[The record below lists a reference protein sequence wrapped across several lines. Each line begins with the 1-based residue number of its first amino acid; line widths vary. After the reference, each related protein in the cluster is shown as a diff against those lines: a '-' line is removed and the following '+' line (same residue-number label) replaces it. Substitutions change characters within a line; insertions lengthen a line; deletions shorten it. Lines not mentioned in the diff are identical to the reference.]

1 MNRSAD
7 VLRPLIETEN
17 ELIAINRQCSLIG
30 MSRSSYYYNPIGI
43 KAEELVLMEKIDRI
57 YTSNP
62 SCGSR
67 RIADQLVRQDA
78 IVCNRKRIQR
88 LMRIMGIEA
97 IRPKRNLSKSAR
109 ENIIFPYLL
118 RGVTASG
125 INHIWSTDITYIPMP
140 GGFLYLVAVIDWYSR
155 YILSWE
161 ISATLDV
168 YFCLKALEAA
178 LRKGRPLIF
187 NTDQGSQF
195 TSKMFTDY
203 VLGNQMQFS
212 MDSKGRALDNI
223 FIERF
228 WRSLKY
234 EDIYINDY
242 RNGEELQNGLDNYFN
257 YYNFCRGHQSLKY
270 KTPAEVYFQR
280 GDT

>member
-1 MNRSAD
+1 MNQSAD
-7 VLRPLIETEN
+7 VLRAIVETEN

-30 MSRSSYYYNPIGI
+30 LTRSSYYYNPLGI
-43 KAEELVLMEKIDRI
+43 KAEELALMEKIDRI

-62 SCGSR
+62 FCGSR
-67 RIADQLVRQDA
+67 RIVDQLIRIEE

-97 IRPKRNLSKSAR
+97 IRPKRNLSNPSKES
-109 ENIIFPYLL
+109 IIFPYLL
-118 RGVTASG
+118 RGIKAEQ
-125 INHIWSTDITYIPMP
+125 IDHIWSTDITYIPMP

-155 YILSWE
+155 FILSWE
-161 ISATLDV
+161 TSSTLDV
-168 YFCLKALEAA
+168 YFCLNALEAA
-178 LRKGRPLIF
+178 LKKGKPGIF

-195 TSKMFTDY
+195 TSKKFTEH
-203 VLGNQMQFS
+203 VLGNGMKFS

-242 RNGEELQNGLDNYFN
+242 RDGKELIIGLDNYINF
-257 YYNFCRGHQSLKY
+257 YNFSRGHQSLKY

-280 GDT
+280 